1 MQGNAN
7 FEAHEEIF
15 GFILIPSGSR
25 QSVYS
30 GSVLNDS
37 SSTAAAVAAAVPP
50 AVVGVKTPGV
60 SDSVAGT
67 VSVYNNYFRITH
79 IVQNTDSTEA
89 APGFKLDF
97 TQLPC
102 GSQDPRTS

>member
-30 GSVLNDS
+30 GGVLNDS
-37 SSTAAAVAAAVPP
+37 SSGVPTFN
-50 AVVGVKTPGV
+50 AFSVFPGD